1 MFDLRDPDP
10 EQPLLIDRR
19 ASDADHMTDE
29 LEAIRTLGQVLA
41 RLPDT
46 AARVRVLRW
55 AAERFE
61 IDTTVSVASS
71 AALKTEG
78 LGTPGAIDAI
88 DQTLSTDSL
97 YDLFPPAVPRNSR
110 ERVAMDDALTM
121 DGVLMNDAPPEEAAA
136 PASAPQHVMV
146 ENTYLATADLESL
159 EVDAP
164 VAQPAAAAS
173 GEAPRAESLIHSFVT
188 DLQRLAQ
195 DCQTVFAPI
204 TPTPQ

>member
-10 EQPLLIDRR
+10 DQPLLIDRR

-61 IDTTVSVASS
+61 IDTTVSAASS

-97 YDLFPPAVPRNSR
+97 YDLFPAAVARNSR

-121 DGVLMNDAPPEEAAA
+121 DGVLMDDALREEAAA
-136 PASAPQHVMV
+136 PASVPQHVMV
-146 ENTYLATADLESL
+146 ENTYLPTADLESL
-159 EVDAP
+159 DVDAP
-164 VAQPAAAAS
+164 VAQPGAAAS

>member
-1 MFDLRDPDP
+1 MFDLRDPQA

-19 ASDADHMTDE
+19 ATDTDHMTDE

-55 AAERFE
+55 AAERFD
-61 IDTTVSVASS
+61 IDTTVSVAAP
-71 AALKTEG
+71 AAFKS
-78 LGTPGAIDAI
+78 PAVDAI
-88 DQTLSTDSL
+88 DHTLSTDDL
-97 YDLFPPAVPRNSR
+97 DDLFPATVAKSSR
-110 ERVAMDDALTM
+110 EQLSIEDAVTMDDARPM
-121 DGVLMNDAPPEEAAA
+121 AAA
-136 PASAPQHVMV
+136 PV
-146 ENTYLATADLESL
+146 EGNVIADDENRDLLDLDSL
-159 EVDAP
+159 ELDVPA
-164 VAQPAAAAS
+164 VQPPAAAS

-195 DCQTVFAPI
+195 DCETVFAPI